1 MIMLTNEEETAL
13 RKKYFP
19 RVTWT
24 ENGPVRR
31 LYKTCP
37 AGEGDALSILLALAE
52 RELFIAPGQRA
63 IIGGA
68 EECLDAF
75 RRKAAD
81 KSIAMIFGNSL
92 AAHWCDISLEP
103 AEEGWQL
110 MAVRSEEGENLV
122 ALAHSEGLL
131 RFKRA

>member
-1 MIMLTNEEETAL
+1 MIMSTNEEAAL

-24 ENGPVRR
+24 EDGPIRR
-31 LYKTCP
+31 LYKVRP
-37 AGEGDALSILLALAE
+37 AEEGDTLAILLALAE
-52 RELFIAPGQRA
+52 RELFIAPGQRSVT
-63 IIGGA
+63 GGA
-68 EECLDAF
+68 EVCLDAF
-75 RRKAAD
+75 RSKAAD
-81 KSIAMIFGNSL
+81 KSIAMIFGDCL
-92 AAHWCDISLEP
+92 AAHWSDISLEP

>member
-1 MIMLTNEEETAL
+1 MIMLTNEEEAAL

-24 ENGPVRR
+24 ENGPIRR
-31 LYKTCP
+31 LYKVRP
-37 AGEGDALSILLALAE
+37 AGEGDTLSLLLALAE

-63 IIGGA
+63 VTGGA
-68 EECLDAF
+68 EMCLEAF
-75 RRKAAD
+75 RQKAGD
-81 KSIAMIFGNSL
+81 KSIAMIFGDGL
-92 AAHWCDISLEP
+92 AAHWSDISLEP

-122 ALAHSEGLL
+122 ALAHGEGLL
-131 RFKRA
+131 RFKRV

>member
-1 MIMLTNEEETAL
+1 MIMLTNEEEAAL

-37 AGEGDALSILLALAE
+37 TGEGDALSILLALAE

-63 IIGGA
+63 VTGGA
-68 EECLDAF
+68 EACLDAF
-75 RRKAAD
+75 RNKAAD
-81 KSIAMIFGNSL
+81 KSIAMIFGAGL
-92 AAHWCDISLEP
+92 DAHWCDIALEP

-110 MAVRSEEGENLV
+110 MVVRSEEGENLV

-131 RFKRA
+131 RFKRV